1 MNVSKGSPRVEIE
14 STQSGVEAG
23 QRLPR
28 RGLLAA
34 GIGGAAVSLLPF
46 LTGRASASATSTTE
60 AATTTTLPPKRPTD
74 DDTSL
79 IAVAQQAELAAVD
92 LYSDAING
100 VKGWTDAQATVMTT
114 IRQAH
119 LAYANSVAG
128 LIGKAAPQS
137 ASEDLYRSLK
147 NDFIGSAEDVLQ
159 AAATLESAL
168 VATHLEILGK
178 LQGTNGAALVAS
190 IVTAEARHGTVL
202 LDLAGVTDDGE
213 LLVEN
218 EQDSLL
224 ANG

>member
-1 MNVSKGSPRVEIE
+1 MEIE
-14 STQSGVEAG
+14 STQSGVEAE

-46 LTGRASASATSTTE
+46 LTGRASAAASSTT
-60 AATTTTLPPKRPTD
+60 AAPTTTLPPKRPTD

-79 IAVAQQAELAAVD
+79 LAVAQGAELAAVD
-92 LYSDAING
+92 LYADAISG
-100 VKGWTDAQATVMTT
+100 VKGWTPAQATVMTT

-119 LAYANSVAG
+119 LAYGNSVAG
-128 LIGKAAPQS
+128 LLGKAAPQT

-147 NDFIGSAEDVLQ
+147 NDFIGSAEDVLK
-159 AAATLESAL
+159 AAAALESAL
-168 VATHLEILGK
+168 VATHLDLLAK

-190 IVTAEARHGTVL
+190 VVTAEARHGTVL
-202 LDLAGVTDDGE
+202 LDLAGVTDEGE

-224 ANG
+224 GNG